1 MAGFENCERP
11 PIRIVTRLLAEMQ
24 TAILS
29 VGVNALG
36 GDLNRFVIFTLI
48 SRQTFDGNASIST
61 ASLAASLNRP
71 YETVRRHANGLVA
84 AGLCERRRDG
94 FAVVGSALHH
104 PNMAQLIVTAHDS
117 FVRLVDDLARHGIPM
132 PEPRSI
138 EIYRPQV
145 GLQAVA
151 DIMLAVADNNQG
163 THEDWVDL
171 VIYST
176 IFCAN
181 VGRAA
186 RDPDFVRTYRDETRL
201 VLADA
206 YDPIRPSRIAHVTGI
221 SDTTVRRRVAAMLA
235 DGRILGSRKGVIV
248 SDAWLNRPLSV
259 ATSTSSY
266 YGVRRILQRVALGG
280 FPFANPSAAYLAGRP
295 ADMRFTR
302 SPSRT
307 DGTRSR

>member
-1 MAGFENCERP
+1 MAGFGECERP

-48 SRQTFDGNASIST
+48 SRQTFGGNASIST

-84 AGLCERRRDG
+84 AGLCEKRRDG
-94 FAVVGSALHH
+94 FAMVGSALHH
-104 PNMAQLIVTAHDS
+104 PNMAHLTITAHDS

-132 PEPRSI
+132 PEQRSI

-151 DIMLAVADNNQG
+151 DIMLAVADNNQKV
-163 THEDWVDL
+163 HEDWVDL
-171 VIYST
+171 ALYST

-181 VGRAA
+181 AARAA
-186 RDPDFVRTYRDETRL
+186 RDPGFVRTYRDETS
-201 VLADA
+201 AAPTGA

-235 DGRILGSRKGVIV
+235 DGRILGSRKGVTI
-248 SDAWLNRPLSV
+248 SDAWLNRPQSV
-259 ATSTSSY
+259 ATSRASY
-266 YGVRRILQRVALGG
+266 HGVRRILQRVALGG

-295 ADMRFTR
+295 ADMQFTR
-302 SPSRT
+302 RPSPL
-307 DGTRSR
+307 DGTPP